1 MAEKYRDPLED
12 VETGAVSPESSGP
25 EKVETTQHASK
36 DTKPG
41 FFWRS
46 YNSIRDI
53 YSPTDEPPLVLPTCP
68 NDDEKLSYLNKGRI
82 TFFSFGISSF
92 LALGSGIWL
101 FTITAPYYH
110 WLGLFAFINCV
121 YLFLSYGIGLI
132 GKDYDY
138 KAHLDRL
145 AAHSIRQETAPTVD
159 IYLPCCH
166 EPLEILQ
173 NTYEHIIKLDYPASK
188 LRVYV
193 MDDGNLESVR
203 ELARKYC
210 FMYHVR
216 DDRPH
221 LRKAG
226 NVRWN
231 FTRTHGEFFVIFDA
245 DCCLRP
251 ELVKEFI
258 VEHLEDEKTAIVQ
271 TPQWFR
277 STSDQT
283 WVEQGAG
290 ATQELFYRVIQ
301 VNGDRL
307 GGANCVGTNAMYR
320 RAALEAVGGTADIGH
335 SEDVHMGYILFLHV
349 ETRIFIADPV
359 NIGLVPFT
367 VFGRFLY
374 YPCMSLNL
382 IIGPMS
388 GVLLLALRPK
398 RVKVWNIA
406 SALPSYIYGLVI
418 LPLWAKGN
426 YKFNTACSRSMPPWA
441 VSGDAKAHKSDKH
454 RNMRI
459 FCCIWV
465 IIVTGAM
472 IGLGVWR
479 LLPGGGLD
487 AWYDPLPLFL
497 FTEYNLYKTYY
508 FVFASW

>member
-1 MAEKYRDPLED
+1 MANQECRNPSDNMAEKYRDPLED
-12 VETGAVSPESSGP
+12 AETGAVSPESSGP

-68 NDDEKLSYLNKGRI
+68 NDDGKLSYLNKGRI

-121 YLFLSYGIGLI
+121 YLFLSYGIGLL

-301 VNGDRL
+301 VNRDRL

-320 RAALEAVGGTADIGH
+320 RAALEAVGGTADTGH
-335 SEDVHMGYILFLHV
+335 SEDVHTGYILFLHI

-367 VFGRFLY
+367 VFGRSDTCHSAKQQEYAQIAQGLLSHNRFGG
-374 YPCMSLNL
+374 PREAQHCFRIPHSGNL
-382 IIGPMS
+382 
-388 GVLLLALRPK
+388 
-398 RVKVWNIA
+398 
-406 SALPSYIYGLVI
+406 
-418 LPLWAKGN
+418 
-426 YKFNTACSRSMPPWA
+426 T
-441 VSGDAKAHKSDKH
+441 
-454 RNMRI
+454 
-459 FCCIWV
+459 
-465 IIVTGAM
+465 
-472 IGLGVWR
+472 
-479 LLPGGGLD
+479 
-487 AWYDPLPLFL
+487 
-497 FTEYNLYKTYY
+497 
-508 FVFASW
+508 

>member
-12 VETGAVSPESSGP
+12 AETGAVSPESSGP

-68 NDDEKLSYLNKGRI
+68 NDDGKLSYLNKGRI

-121 YLFLSYGIGLI
+121 YLFLSYGIGLL

-301 VNGDRL
+301 VNRDRL

-320 RAALEAVGGTADIGH
+320 RAALEAVGGTADTGH
-335 SEDVHMGYILFLHV
+335 SEDVHTGFGAIHRVWKVRYMPLCQATGICPNSPRAPFSQQIRWATGSTTLFSNPA
-349 ETRIFIADPV
+349 FWK
-359 NIGLVPFT
+359 
-367 VFGRFLY
+367 
-374 YPCMSLNL
+374 SNL
-382 IIGPMS
+382 TPMEK
-388 GVLLLALRPK
+388 LCYFPDFCTT
-398 RVKVWNIA
+398 
-406 SALPSYIYGLVI
+406 
-418 LPLWAKGN
+418 PLMAIKDRLF
-426 YKFNTACSRSMPPWA
+426 KIDAPWA

-465 IIVTGAM
+465 IIVAGAM